1 MNILGN
7 SEEIDKV
14 QKRNLRALFVM
25 SLIYGFASRPFFLVY
40 QPFMLEITGSVFITG
55 ILVTLGGIVMFL
67 PNPWVGRLSDKFN
80 RKKVW
85 LIEAPLFFIGM
96 ILIFFAENAMVL
108 LIGTIFFHLSSVFGV
123 ISYNMF
129 ISMSG
134 EKTKKGMLFGLMFFS
149 IFIGNIGGDIF
160 VLLGI
165 VKDIRVYFLIYMIFD
180 AGSYLILIFVIEN
193 PKSEQ
198 DKNNVIKVEIS
209 DKRQSMW
216 REIFKSPKKRAVVI
230 FFLLDAFIYSIST
243 SILGAGLRAQYDLT
257 YEQFA
262 FIGIWLSIITM
273 IFQIPGGHLADK
285 IGTKRSLIL
294 SELFGLARFFC
305 YILAFIVWS
314 LGFQFY
320 LIPLL
325 SIANILNGLTASMFI
340 PSAQMILTDL
350 DETRKAESYGIS
362 DFLIGLGFIPTG
374 IIGGYLTEEIN
385 YIIPF
390 VLSFIGIIF
399 LIWYLRKYFDEEK

>member
-55 ILVTLGGIVMFL
+55 ILVSLGGIVMFL

-96 ILIFFAENAMVL
+96 ILIFFAENVIFL

-193 PKSEQ
+193 PKFEQ
-198 DKNNVIKVEIS
+198 DKNYAIKAEIS
-209 DKRQSMW
+209 DERQSMW

-230 FFLLDAFIYSIST
+230 FFLLDAFIYSISS

-314 LGFQFY
+314 LGFQFC

-385 YIIPF
+385 YIFPF
-390 VLSFIGIIF
+390 ILSFIGIIF
-399 LIWYLRKYFDEEK
+399 LIWYLHKYFDE

>member
-14 QKRNLRALFVM
+14 QKRNLWALFVIG
-25 SLIYGFASRPFFLVY
+25 LIYGFGSRPFFLVY
-40 QPFMLEITGSVFITG
+40 QPFLFEITGSVFITG

-96 ILIFFAENAMVL
+96 ILIFFAENVIFL

-230 FFLLDAFIYSIST
+230 FFVLDTFIYAISS
-243 SILGAGLRAQYDLT
+243 SILRAGLRAQYGLT
-257 YEQFA
+257 YEQLA
-262 FIGIWLSIITM
+262 FIGIWLSITTM

-294 SELFGLARFFC
+294 SELFGLASYFC

-325 SIANILNGLTASMFI
+325 SAANLLNGLTASMFI

-350 DETRKAESYGIS
+350 DETRRAESYGIS

-385 YIIPF
+385 YIFPF
-390 VLSFIGIIF
+390 ILSFIGIIF
-399 LIWYLRKYFDEEK
+399 LIWYLRKYFDE

>member
-7 SEEIDKV
+7 SEKIDKD
-14 QKRNLRALFVM
+14 QKRNLWALFSIGV
-25 SLIYGFASRPFFLVY
+25 IYGFASKPFFLVY

-85 LIEAPLFFIGM
+85 LLEAPFFFIGL
-96 ILIFFAENAMVL
+96 ILIFLAENITFLV
-108 LIGTIFFHLSSVFGV
+108 IGTIFFHLSAVFGG
-123 ISYNMF
+123 ISYNIF

-134 EKTKKGMLFGLMFFS
+134 DKTKKGMLFGLMFFS
-149 IFIGNIGGDIF
+149 IFIGNIGGEIF

-165 VKDIRVYFLIYMIFD
+165 IKDIRVYFLLYMIFD
-180 AGSYLILIFVIEN
+180 AVNYLIINFVIKN
-193 PKSEQ
+193 PKT
-198 DKNNVIKVEIS
+198 DHNKNSAIKA

-216 REIFKSPKKRAVVI
+216 REIFKSPKKRAILI
-230 FFLLDAFIYSIST
+230 FFLLDAFIFSISS
-243 SILGAGLRAQYDLT
+243 SILNAGLRDQYGLS
-257 YEQFA
+257 YEQLA
-262 FIGIWLSIITM
+262 FIAIWLSITTM

-285 IGTKRSLIL
+285 IGKKRSLIL
-294 SELFGLARFFC
+294 SESFGLASYFC

-340 PSAQMILTDL
+340 PSARMILTDL
-350 DETRKAESYGIS
+350 DDTRKAESLGIS

-385 YIIPF
+385 YIFPF
-390 VLSFIGIIF
+390 ILSFIGIIF
-399 LIWYLRKYFDEEK
+399 LIWYLRKYFDD

>member
-96 ILIFFAENAMVL
+96 ILIFFAENVIFL

-180 AGSYLILIFVIEN
+180 SGSYLILNFVIKN

-198 DKNNVIKVEIS
+198 DKNSAIKAEIS

-230 FFLLDAFIYSIST
+230 FFVLDTFIYAISS
-243 SILGAGLRAQYDLT
+243 SILRAGLRAQYGLT
-257 YEQFA
+257 YEQLA
-262 FIGIWLSIITM
+262 FIGIWLSITTM

-294 SELFGLARFFC
+294 SELFGLASYFC

-350 DETRKAESYGIS
+350 DETRRAESYGIS

-385 YIIPF
+385 YIFPF
-390 VLSFIGIIF
+390 ILSFIGIIF
-399 LIWYLRKYFDEEK
+399 LIWYLYKYFDEEK

>member
-14 QKRNLRALFVM
+14 QKRNLWALFFIG
-25 SLIYGFASRPFFLVY
+25 LIYGFGSRPFFLVY
-40 QPFMLEITGSVFITG
+40 QPFLLEITGSVFITG

-85 LIEAPLFFIGM
+85 LLEAPLFFIGM
-96 ILIFFAENAMVL
+96 ILIFFAENVL
-108 LIGTIFFHLSSVFGV
+108 FLVIGTFFFHLSAVFGG

-134 EKTKKGMLFGLMFFS
+134 DKTKKGILFGLMFFS
-149 IFIGNIGGDIF
+149 IFIGNIGGEIF

-165 VKDIRVYFLIYMIFD
+165 VKNIRVYFLIYMIFD
-180 AGSYLILIFVIEN
+180 AVNYLIVNFVISN

-198 DKNNVIKVEIS
+198 NINSAIKVENS
-209 DKRQSMW
+209 DERQSMW
-216 REIFKSPKKRAVVI
+216 REIFKSPKKRAILI
-230 FFLLDAFIYSIST
+230 FFLLDAFIYSISS
-243 SILGAGLRAQYDLT
+243 SILNAGLRAQYGLT
-257 YEQFA
+257 YEQLA
-262 FIGIWLSIITM
+262 FISIWLSITTM
-273 IFQIPGGHLADK
+273 IFQIPGGHLTDK
-285 IGTKRSLIL
+285 IGKKRTLIL
-294 SELFGLARFFC
+294 SESFGLAYYFC
-305 YILAFIVWS
+305 YIFAFIIWS
-314 LGFQFY
+314 LGFQLY

-325 SIANILNGLTASMFI
+325 SVANILNGLAASTFI
-340 PSAQMILTDL
+340 PSARMILTDL

-374 IIGGYLTEEIN
+374 IIGGYLTEEFN

-390 VLSFIGIIF
+390 ILSFIGIII
-399 LIWYLRKYFDEEK
+399 LIWYLRKNFES

>member
-96 ILIFFAENAMVL
+96 ILIFFAENVIFL

-230 FFLLDAFIYSIST
+230 FFVLDTFIYAISS
-243 SILGAGLRAQYDLT
+243 SILRAGLRAQYGLT
-257 YEQFA
+257 YEQLA
-262 FIGIWLSIITM
+262 FIGIWLSITTM

-294 SELFGLARFFC
+294 SELFGLASYFC

-325 SIANILNGLTASMFI
+325 SAANLLNGLTASMFI

-374 IIGGYLTEEIN
+374 IIGGFLIEEIN
-385 YIIPF
+385 YIFPF
-390 VLSFIGIIF
+390 ILSFIGIIF
-399 LIWYLRKYFDEEK
+399 LIWYLHRFFDE

>member
-96 ILIFFAENAMVL
+96 ILIFFAENVIFL

-230 FFLLDAFIYSIST
+230 FFVLDTFIYAISS
-243 SILGAGLRAQYDLT
+243 SILRAGLRAQYGLT
-257 YEQFA
+257 YEQLA
-262 FIGIWLSIITM
+262 FIGIWLSITTM

-294 SELFGLARFFC
+294 SELFGLASYFC

-325 SIANILNGLTASMFI
+325 SAANLLNGLTASMFI

-350 DETRKAESYGIS
+350 DETRRAESYGIS